1 MIPKI
6 KRVLYATD
14 LGDNSKY
21 AFRYAVNTMEKH
33 NAEMIILHVIEP
45 MPSGIRSYF
54 AEDDEKWTKAK
65 AKSGEL
71 ADDIRRRIDK
81 FCKEE
86 LREKEKCL
94 ERIKKIEIN
103 EGYPAD
109 QILKTADDQN
119 CDVIIMGNHGK
130 GRLTYTFLGSV
141 SERVLRRTKKPVF
154 IIPLPEKEDG

>member
-6 KRVLYATD
+6 KKVLYATD
-14 LGDNSKY
+14 LGDNAMY

-45 MPSGIRSYF
+45 MPSAIRAYF
-54 AEDDEKWTKAK
+54 TGDNEKWTNVK

-71 ADDIRRRIDK
+71 TNDIRRRIEE

-86 LREKEKCL
+86 LREREKCL
-94 ERIKKIEIN
+94 ERIKKIEII

-109 QILKTADDQN
+109 QILKTAEDQN
-119 CDVIIMGNHGK
+119 CDVIIMGSHGK
-130 GRLTYTFLGSV
+130 GVLTYTFLGSV

-154 IIPLPEKEDG
+154 IIPLPEKGDD